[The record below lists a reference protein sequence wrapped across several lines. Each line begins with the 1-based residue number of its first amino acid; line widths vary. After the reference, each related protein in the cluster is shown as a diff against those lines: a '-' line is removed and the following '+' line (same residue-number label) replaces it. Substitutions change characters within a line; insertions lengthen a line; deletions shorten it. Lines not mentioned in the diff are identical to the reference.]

1 MFGALPMRHVTL
13 YLLREE
19 LPRASV
25 VLARLGVIAPEESK
39 MDQDETARPGLDFQ
53 RSHHLASQLF
63 RKIAVSLDYTPDA
76 VTQEHLPQ
84 QADQQ
89 RLDAILESLQ
99 SVWHLCNRLEEQVR
113 SLREEIRHLTHQ

>member
-19 LPRASV
+19 LPLASV
-25 VLARLGVIAPEESK
+25 VLARLGVIAPEEGK
-39 MDQDETARPGLDFQ
+39 LEQGETARPGLDFQ

-63 RKIAVSLDYTPDA
+63 RKIAASLHYTPEA
-76 VTQEHLPQ
+76 VAQEHLPQ

-89 RLDAILESLQ
+89 RLDTILESLQ
-99 SVWHLCNRLEEQVR
+99 PV
-113 SLREEIRHLTHQ
+113 